1 MSIGNI
7 SQSQFTYDLVK
18 KSLDAASTRGKVIAN
33 NVANVNT
40 AGYKGYYVS
49 FEDTLK
55 NSIDNINMKKDSP
68 LHMSDGSG
76 FGEISVK
83 QDATASM
90 KNDGNNV
97 DIDAEM
103 ANQAQNTLMYEALIN
118 KANGMISAKKYVIT
132 GGN

>member
-1 MSIGNI
+1 MTINDI
-7 SQSQFTYDLVK
+7 SRQQFTYDLIK
-18 KSLDAASTRGKVIAN
+18 KSLDAASARGQVIAN

-68 LHMSDGSG
+68 LHMGDGSG

-83 QDATASM
+83 QDTTSSM

-118 KANGMISAKKYVIT
+118 RANTMISTKKYVIT

>member
-1 MSIGNI
+1 MTINDI
-7 SQSQFTYDLVK
+7 SQQQFTYDLIK
-18 KSLDAASTRGKVIAN
+18 KSLDAASTRGQVIAN

-40 AGYKGYYVS
+40 EGYKGYYVS

-83 QDATASM
+83 QDTTASI

>member
-1 MSIGNI
+1 MTINDI
-7 SQSQFTYDLVK
+7 SQQQFTYDLIK
-18 KSLDAASTRGKVIAN
+18 KSLDAASTRGQVIAN

-40 AGYKGYYVS
+40 EGYKGYYVS

-83 QDATASM
+83 QDTTASI

-118 KANGMISAKKYVIT
+118 RANNMISTKKYVIT